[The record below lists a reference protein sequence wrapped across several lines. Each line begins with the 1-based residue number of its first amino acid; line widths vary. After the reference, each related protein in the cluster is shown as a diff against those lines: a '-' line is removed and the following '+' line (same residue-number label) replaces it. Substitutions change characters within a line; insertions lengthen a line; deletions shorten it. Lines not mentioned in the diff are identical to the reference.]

1 MWQARLLAN
10 AGIGTRARESGK
22 RRGLNDAEEVT
33 AAAGRGESWALD
45 TLAESGRWLGLAA
58 ANVSE
63 LLDLEAIIVGGGLSE
78 LGAPWWGG
86 SRRIVEGQHS

>member
-1 MWQARLLAN
+1 MLAS
-10 AGIGTRARESGK
+10 GRALK
-22 RRGLNDAEEVT
+22 RAAKMRGLNDAEEVT

-63 LLDLEAIIVGGGLSE
+63 LLDLEAVIVGGRIEQTSARPGGRLSKN
-78 LGAPWWGG
+78 
-86 SRRIVEGQHS
+86 R